1 MQDDDQPITVVN
13 RAKAQSTLADYELAQ
28 EEYRRKT
35 EAREEAKRTRAAG
48 QPAATET
55 PDAAATVSQIK
66 QLLRRTDITTDDRAM
81 LERRLHEATMVAAF
95 TKP

>member
-13 RAKAQSTLADYELAQ
+13 RAKTQSTLADYELAQ

-35 EAREEAKRTRAAG
+35 QAREEAKRARAAG
-48 QPAATET
+48 QPAAAK
-55 PDAAATVSQIK
+55 PDAASTVSQIE
-66 QLLRRTDITTDDRAM
+66 QLLRRSDITADDRAM

-95 TKP
+95 SKR